1 MRPAMPA
8 VVALA
13 VTLGLAGCGPPPE
26 RVDTVALDDDVVTVA
41 SFDFPESRLL
51 AEIYGQAL
59 EAAGFDVDLHLGAGP
74 RELVQPALAGAW
86 WSSCRSTPARP
97 SSSSARAPGRR
108 AIPPRPTP
116 PSSACSVTSRWWPWP
131 RPPLR
136 TPTPSSS
143 PARLADELGLATIS
157 DLRDVAGD
165 LVFGGPP
172 ECPGRP
178 FCLGGLQSSYGLW
191 FEDFM
196 PLDVGGPLTHQALAD
211 GHIDVALLLS
221 TDPLLAAG
229 GDLVVL
235 ADDRSLQPAENV
247 TPLVR
252 AEVVARGGDELVAA
266 SGRRVGPAHHR
277 GPARP
282 ERGGPRRQAGGPG
295 GGRLAAGPGAG
306 VTVPGE
312 IRSLPTRR
320 PAIRPPRR
328 RRRRGARGRGAP
340 GAGAAHRRGPA
351 PAPQPGEDRQVLGHR
366 PHHPGGRDPGAGG
379 VRRRPAGSST
389 RPTPVV
395 LRAIAPLRTGWLTDR
410 GPRRRPG
417 WPPGGSSPAWR
428 WGSSSAWWRSAAG
441 GTCSPSSPASW

>member
-74 RELVQPALAGAW
+74 RELVQPALARGLVEFVPEYAG
-86 WSSCRSTPARP
+86 TAVEFL
-97 SSSSARAPGRR
+97 GEG
-108 AIPPRPTP
+108 PRPTSDP
-116 PSSACSVTSRWWPWP
+116 ATTYAALQRLLRDEPVVALAPAPAQDTNAVVVT
-131 RPPLR
+131 
-136 TPTPSSS
+136 
-143 PARLADELGLATIS
+143 ARLADDLGLATIS

-178 FCLGGLQSSYGLW
+178 FCLGGLQSSYGLR

-266 SGRRVGPAHHR
+266 ADAVSARLTTEGLLALNAAVRAGRPVARV
-277 GPARP
+277 
-282 ERGGPRRQAGGPG
+282 
-295 GGRLAAGPGAG
+295 AAGW
-306 VTVPGE
+306 
-312 IRSLPTRR
+312 L
-320 PAIRPPRR
+320 
-328 RRRRGARGRGAP
+328 
-340 GAGAAHRRGPA
+340 
-351 PAPQPGEDRQVLGHR
+351 QVQGL
-366 PHHPGGRDPGAGG
+366 A
-379 VRRRPAGSST
+379 
-389 RPTPVV
+389 
-395 LRAIAPLRTGWLTDR
+395 
-410 GPRRRPG
+410 
-417 WPPGGSSPAWR
+417 
-428 WGSSSAWWRSAAG
+428 
-441 GTCSPSSPASW
+441 